1 MSGVSLRHATGSAE
15 ALQEALST
23 DTVCIKI
30 LHMGV
35 GPVSKANINK
45 TALTNAR
52 IIAFNVKTDGLGLE
66 AANKVAGVQ
75 GLLHPQMMPLNLFQ
89 TVSHPTGSSVNCWR
103 TYKRGPSMTSK
114 VLTVTQKGEPAT
126 SVAGCRI
133 SSGMIAAVLSF
144 QALRNEQEL
153 GVERVGRGTECG
165 LLLTGFAGFQP
176 GDQVH
181 CFEI

>member
-1 MSGVSLRHATGSAE
+1 MTPLRIQMDLQHTTCLKSTYNGQCAVGDNMSGVSLRHATGSAE

-45 TALTNAR
+45 TATTNAR

-75 GLLHPQMMPLNLFQ
+75 VCPLASL
-89 TVSHPTGSSVNCWR
+89 V
-103 TYKRGPSMTSK
+103 
-114 VLTVTQKGEPAT
+114 
-126 SVAGCRI
+126 
-133 SSGMIAAVLSF
+133 VLS
-144 QALRNEQEL
+144 
-153 GVERVGRGTECG
+153 
-165 LLLTGFAGFQP
+165 
-176 GDQVH
+176 
-181 CFEI
+181 